1 MLFFLFLAHLGVVL
15 RDELLKC
22 SRVARQFAFRQTKD
36 VFANTHDSRLLVAVP
51 QQITF
56 SASVSELYFV
66 LIVVSYFSSFYSAFY
81 FFLIR

>member
-51 QQITF
+51 QHIALTHTLRNLNL
-56 SASVSELYFV
+56 E
-66 LIVVSYFSSFYSAFY
+66 
-81 FFLIR
+81 